1 MKQFSFFAVVVILFS
16 LLACHNNTRPV
27 SQQQDLKTLPF
38 KPHSSS
44 QTEHNTVKAD
54 STIETSL
61 QTYDELIRDAFGKCT
76 TIKQAFDYF
85 KKELPTAT
93 QKKFQNTLF
102 QDFFNCEAFHA
113 GLKSS
118 TTVRSILKEWV
129 KMARVEKDESVR
141 ILFAQYISEFD
152 YENPRFYFYME
163 SMQIRPGEEL
173 RLHGYNYSQENGDSL
188 SDHLNI
194 EISLLNLNKQLKPD
208 GFTPVHK
215 DSVSFQHYEDVYRYK
230 MNNPGVYRITIWGD
244 EQFAQ
249 YYIQVSWL
257 DCVVKADS
265 KGILT
270 FGSSFKDT
278 IPPPYQVHFVN
289 TDGDVYTSKTDN
301 KGTLYLKHNFG
312 DARSASSIRIILE
325 KDGQLAFMENSLPTH
340 SNDTTIENYIYTDR
354 PVYRPGDRVHFHG
367 ILKLIVNASTIAPA
381 AVDSVDLIMTDPQGT
396 TIWHDTI
403 AVDQWGHFDDSVIID
418 ASYKQGRYNIQHLG
432 FCNANDKRITFSRR
446 NYQYCSFLVDSYKKP
461 EFIINVTP
469 EKEIWFTD
477 EEPVMKVKG
486 EYYFGGALADIPIK
500 IRWYRQSM
508 SYYFDSW
515 GKNRCIFYPSSE
527 RQFLKQEDATLNA
540 TGEFSL
546 KWKPATESDMPY
558 GYIIAE
564 VIATDQSRREVRCE
578 SKVQVVKYDAYLAI
592 IPDKYEYEIKESAN
606 IEIVAVDM
614 KGDALTGKVS
624 LRIKKDGGIIS
635 DEQLPITTSGR
646 LHYKLDIKEAGS
658 YTIEVSAKDR
668 RGKIAFVEQSFTA
681 VKKRIW
687 DWNWERIEI
696 STNKKQYSVG
706 DTAHI
711 TVKSGADRTRALC
724 TVEGQCLNEWKIDS
738 LIDYTLKYHLPITAS
753 LGSNVQFNIA
763 FSGSSQM
770 AYSSYPITVID
781 STCLLTIKLNGN
793 KVLKPGETYSGAL
806 IVTDRSG
813 KPSAAC
819 MSVALVDEAIF
830 DVAKVLEQTGAY
842 GYDYYDSWYH
852 DQNRP
857 EGVLSIIPQWYGNF
871 VTTSYN
877 RFDQNFLLSLSAI
890 SVQSGNDLY
899 ASSEPPEALEPAMRS
914 SLKRNACSKPKSSVQ
929 ASRGADIDAELS
941 KAPLPEDKSSGGEPP
956 RERKEFKD
964 LGYWNPALI
973 IDANGKGKLS
983 FTMPDDLTKWRLVL
997 IGSDGKSYLA
1007 EFKDSLVTKQDIMA
1021 KLEAPRGFVV
1031 DDTAQVATVIHNYT
1045 EKPVETNV
1053 SLEIKNGSANVKFL
1067 CENHRTITIK
1077 SNSTER
1083 IDWPLIIRNGGS
1095 VTFTTTAV
1103 SSTGSDA
1110 ESRTYPIHVHGIQQ
1124 VISETGI
1131 LTGNNSDA
1139 EIKLPTPEKV
1149 APGSRTLT
1157 IDYAPS
1163 LAYSMF
1169 ESLDYLTG
1177 YPYGCVEQTMSRFL
1191 PNLYVADVMKRLD
1204 IHNDSLTKLIPE
1216 YTSKGLERLHKF
1228 QHSDGGWGWWESD
1241 NTDPRMTALVV
1252 YGLSYSLRTD
1262 ISSENKQLASSMIER
1277 GVKSAIKQ
1285 MQQHDKNAI
1294 LLAHALCASGHC
1306 SDAEKVIMNIYNS
1319 RGNLSSY
1326 ELALLLE
1333 SLSSLNKKGEI
1344 SKVVEL
1350 LETKAIKN
1358 SGSVFWTSSSEY
1370 VWYSQNEETTARVI
1384 RALMSVNPNHPLIP
1398 DAVSWLTHIKRNG
1411 YWVSTKTTAV
1421 VIDALSF
1428 YIEKSGEFDPDY
1440 TASIKL
1446 NGKNMTSI
1454 KVNRFSLKDWTG
1466 KISLTDSLIGNQI
1479 NCQIFMKGKGRLYYS
1494 VHLRYASNDRPI
1506 KAASNG
1512 IIVKRKYTR
1521 LVYKQ
1526 NRDGDWQVN
1535 REPFGGTLLG
1545 GDELE
1550 VSVTVKNSQPGEYML
1565 LEDYFP
1571 SGMEILHKEQ
1581 DWYSHWCR
1589 YWWYGYNHSEARD
1602 DRMVW
1607 FVSSTG
1613 EEQRTF
1619 SYLLRAETPGV
1630 FIALPARAELMYEPE
1645 ICGNSEETT
1654 VRIKE
1659 QL

>member
-1 MKQFSFFAVVVILFS
+1 MKQFSVFSTVVILLA
-16 LLACHNNTRPV
+16 LLSCHSNTQPV
-27 SQQQDLKTLPF
+27 QQLQDVKTLPF
-38 KPHSSS
+38 KPQSSK
-44 QTEHNTVKAD
+44 QIEQNAKKAD
-54 STIETSL
+54 STTENSL
-61 QTYDELIRDAFGKCT
+61 QTYNEQTRDSFAKCT
-76 TIKQAFDYF
+76 TIKQAFDFF
-85 KKELPTAT
+85 KKELPVSQ
-93 QKKFQNTLF
+93 QKNFESTLF
-102 QDFFNCEAFHA
+102 QNFFNCEAFRA

-118 TTVRSILKEWV
+118 TIIRSIRKEWV
-129 KMARVEKDESVR
+129 KMALTENDENAR
-141 ILFAQYISEFD
+141 ILFAQYINEFNS
-152 YENPRFYFYME
+152 ENPRYYFYME

-173 RLHGYNYSQENGDSL
+173 RLHSYNYNQDS
-188 SDHLNI
+188 SAHHLKI
-194 EISLLNLNKQLKPD
+194 EISILNLNKQLKPD
-208 GFTPVHK
+208 GFTQVHK
-215 DSVSFQHYEDVYRYK
+215 DSVSFQHYEDIYRYK
-230 MNNPGVYRITIWGD
+230 MNNPGVYRLTIWDD

-265 KGILT
+265 KSILT

-278 IPPPYQVHFVN
+278 LPPPYQVHFVN

-301 KGTLYLKHNFG
+301 KGILYLKHNFG
-312 DARSASSIRIILE
+312 DARSASLIRIILE
-325 KDGQLAFMENSLPTH
+325 KDGQLAFMANSLPAH

-354 PVYRPGDRVHFHG
+354 PVYRPGDKVHFQG

-381 AVDSVDLIMTDPQGT
+381 IVDSVDLMMTDPQST

-403 AVDQWGHFDDSVIID
+403 AVDQWGHFGDSVTID
-418 ASYKQGRYNIQHLG
+418 PSNKQGRYYVQYLG
-432 FCNANDKRITFSRR
+432 VCNAKDQHTTYYRR
-446 NYQYCSFLVDSYKKP
+446 NYQNCSFLVDSYKKP
-461 EFIINVTP
+461 EFVINVNP
-469 EKEIWFTD
+469 EKETWFT
-477 EEPVMKVKG
+477 EETPVLKVKG
-486 EYYFGGALADIPIK
+486 EYYFGGALAGVPVK
-500 IRWYRQSM
+500 VRWYQQTM
-508 SYYFDSW
+508 GHYFDSW
-515 GKNRCIFYPSSE
+515 GKNRCVFYPCSE
-527 RQFLKQEDATLNA
+527 RQFLKEEYATLNS
-540 TGEFSL
+540 TGELIL
-546 KWKPATESDMPY
+546 KWKTATESDMPY

-564 VIATDQSRREVRCE
+564 VIATDQSRREVRSE
-578 SKVQVVKYDAYLAI
+578 SKIQVVKYDAYLTI
-592 IPDKYEYEIKESAN
+592 IPDKYEYEVKEAAN
-606 IEIVAVDM
+606 LEIVAVDM
-614 KGDALTGKVS
+614 KGDPLTGNVS

-635 DEQLPITTSGR
+635 DEQLPTTGSGR
-646 LHYKLDIKEAGS
+646 LHYKVVIKEAGT
-658 YTIEVSAKDR
+658 YTIEVSARDR

-681 VKKRIW
+681 VKKRVW

-696 STNKKQYSVG
+696 STDKKQYSIG

-724 TVEGQCLNEWKIDS
+724 TIEGQCLNEWKVDS
-738 LIDYTLKYHLPITAS
+738 LIDYTLEYKLPITAS
-753 LGSNVQFNIA
+753 LGSNVQFNIS
-763 FSGSSQM
+763 FSASSQM
-770 AYSSYPITVID
+770 TYSSYPITVID
-781 STCLLTIKLNGN
+781 STCLLTIKLTGN
-793 KVLKPGETYSGAL
+793 KVLKPGETFSGAL

-813 KPSAAC
+813 KPSPAC

-830 DVAKVLEQTGAY
+830 DVAKVLEQAGVY
-842 GYDYYDSWYH
+842 GYNYYRSWYY

-857 EGVLSIIPQWYGNF
+857 EGILSIIPQWYGNY

-877 RFDQNFLLSLSAI
+877 HFDQDFLLSLSTI
-890 SVQSGNDLY
+890 SEQSGNFAY
-899 ASSEPPEALEPAMRS
+899 TTTCSAKMPAMRS
-914 SLKRNACSKPKSSVQ
+914 SSDGINGLLQKSIAP
-929 ASRGADIDAELS
+929 ASEAGIAEDK
-941 KAPLPEDKSSGGEPP
+941 KAKQFNSSLPEEKSSGGEPP
-956 RERKEFKD
+956 RERKDFKD

-973 IDANGKGKLS
+973 VDANGKGTLS

-997 IGSDGKSYLA
+997 IGSDGKSHLA
-1007 EFKDSLVTKQDIMA
+1007 EFKDSLITKQDIMA

-1031 DDTAQVATVIHNYT
+1031 DDTAQVATVLHNYT
-1045 EKPVETNV
+1045 EKPVETKV
-1053 SLEIKNGSANVKFL
+1053 ALEIKTGASNVKLL
-1067 CENHRTITIK
+1067 CEKNRTISIK
-1077 SNSTER
+1077 SNGTER
-1083 IDWPLIIRNGGS
+1083 IDWPLVIRNGGS

-1103 SSTGSDA
+1103 SSAGSDA
-1110 ESRTYPIHVHGIQQ
+1110 ETRIYPIHVHGIQQ
-1124 VISETGI
+1124 TISETGI
-1131 LTGNNSDA
+1131 LSENNSKA
-1139 EIKLPTPEKV
+1139 EVKLQSPEKV
-1149 APGSRTLT
+1149 VPGSRTLT
-1157 IDYAPS
+1157 IEYAPS

-1191 PNLYVADVMKRLD
+1191 PNLYVAGVMKRLD
-1204 IHNDSLTKLIPE
+1204 ISNDSLTKLIPE
-1216 YTSKGLERLHKF
+1216 YTSKGLERLQKF

-1241 NTDPRMTALVV
+1241 KTDPRMTALVL
-1252 YGLSYSLRTD
+1252 YGLSYALKTD
-1262 ISSENKQLASSMIER
+1262 ISSANKQIASSMIER
-1277 GVKSAIKQ
+1277 GVKSAISQ
-1285 MQQHDKNAI
+1285 MQLHDKNAI

-1306 SDAEKVIMNIYNS
+1306 SDAEKVIMNSYNS

-1333 SLSSLNKKGEI
+1333 SLSSLNKKIEI
-1344 SKVVEL
+1344 AKVIEL

-1358 SGSVFWTSSSEY
+1358 SSSVYWASSSEY
-1370 VWYSQNEETTARVI
+1370 TWYSQNEETTARVI
-1384 RALMSVNPNHPLIP
+1384 RALISVNPNHPLVKG
-1398 DAVSWLTHIKRNG
+1398 AVNWLTHIKHNG

-1446 NGKNMTSI
+1446 NGKDIASV
-1454 KVNRFSLKDWTG
+1454 KVTRSSLKSWTG
-1466 KISLTDSLIGNQI
+1466 KIVLADSLIGNQN
-1479 NCQIFMKGKGRLYYS
+1479 NCQFSINGKGRLYYS

-1512 IIVKRKYTR
+1512 IVVSRKYTR

-1535 REPFGGTLLG
+1535 REPFEGTLQG

-1571 SGMEILHKEQ
+1571 SGMEVLHKEQ

-1645 ICGNSEETT
+1645 IRGNSEETT